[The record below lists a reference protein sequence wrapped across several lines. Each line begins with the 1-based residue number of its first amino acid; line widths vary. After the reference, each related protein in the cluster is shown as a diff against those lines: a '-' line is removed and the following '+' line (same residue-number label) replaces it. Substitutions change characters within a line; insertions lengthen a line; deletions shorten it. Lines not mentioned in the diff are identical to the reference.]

1 MSVRQFPQVLA
12 ERDEIVAAPPQR
24 GCEDHSFELPSAI
37 YVAMGALFFGFV
49 GVLGAASANA
59 ALAVPLGVIVAFLI
73 AFFAVPAIFTRT
85 APAKSSRPLSWSRF
99 AERGI
104 ETATGRESAAS
115 ATVLVL
121 LLPFLIFC
129 FAIAVAAIAAL
140 V

>member
-1 MSVRQFPQVLA
+1 MTRLVSQEVLA
-12 ERDEIVAAPPQR
+12 ARAEIIESPAPR
-24 GCEDHSFELPSAI
+24 ACEDHSFELPTAI
-37 YVAMGALFFGFV
+37 YAAMGLLFLGFV
-49 GVLGAASANA
+49 TVLGAASANA
-59 ALAVPLGVIVAFLI
+59 SMVVPLGVIVAFLA
-73 AFFAVPAIFTRT
+73 AFFAIPAIFTRA
-85 APAKSSRPLSWSRF
+85 APSENAGALSWARF

-129 FAIAVAAIAAL
+129 FAIAIATIAAL